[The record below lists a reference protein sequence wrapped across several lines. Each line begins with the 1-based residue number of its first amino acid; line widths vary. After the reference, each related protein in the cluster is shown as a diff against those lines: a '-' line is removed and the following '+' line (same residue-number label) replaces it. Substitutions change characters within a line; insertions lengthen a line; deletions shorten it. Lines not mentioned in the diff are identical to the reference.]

1 MLSGKHGVA
10 TAFHCNV
17 PSIVANCV
25 ATVLAMIASS
35 MCVLKG
41 HGGGSFQFACS
52 ARTHLLSQAVKR

>member
-1 MLSGKHGVA
+1 MVLQQLSVA
-10 TAFHCNV
+10 MCQ
-17 PSIVANCV
+17 IIANCV

>member
-1 MLSGKHGVA
+1 MVDVAAFVGLVVGVPP
-10 TAFHCNV
+10 N
-17 PSIVANCV
+17 VANCV

-41 HGGGSFQFACS
+41 HGGGSFHFACS